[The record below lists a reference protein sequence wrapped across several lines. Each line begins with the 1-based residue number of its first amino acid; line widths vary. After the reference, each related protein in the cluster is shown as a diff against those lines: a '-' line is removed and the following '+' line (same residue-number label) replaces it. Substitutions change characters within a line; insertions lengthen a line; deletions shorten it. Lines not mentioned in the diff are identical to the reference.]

1 MYSIAVS
8 NLPPTTTEEDLID
21 HFSILLDRPDAVT
34 NVSLAYN
41 NESEIQLCFERG
53 EIIKKK
59 VKLVHEYRH
68 TCTKYRL
75 STPSGASSPSVGNV
89 TSGKN
94 YDSYLAKEKE
104 KMLKKMKDYN
114 IELARIEKILEMLSN
129 KESSQQVIVAFITFD
144 KGNSA

>member
-8 NLPPTTTEEDLID
+8 NLPPSTTEEDLID

-34 NVSLAYN
+34 SVSLAYN

-75 STPSGASSPSVGNV
+75 SPDSLDNAGS
-89 TSGKN
+89 TSAKTGKK
-94 YDSYLAKEKE
+94 YDTYLAKEKE

-144 KGNSA
+144 KGKNDD